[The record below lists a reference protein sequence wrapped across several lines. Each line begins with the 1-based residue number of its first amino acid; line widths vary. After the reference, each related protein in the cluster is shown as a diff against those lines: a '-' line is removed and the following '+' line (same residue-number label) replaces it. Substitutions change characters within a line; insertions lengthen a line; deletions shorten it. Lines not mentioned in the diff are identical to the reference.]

1 MVLKSIRIEK
11 GLTQEAA
18 AKLLGVSRR
27 TYVTYESNETKLS
40 EKKLQFVYQTLEEYG
55 RIDEEHGILTLEQIK
70 RICGEVFNKYDVEY
84 CYLFGSYAKGLAQ
97 ERSDI
102 DLLVDSGLKGMAF
115 FGLLEDV
122 VNALGKDVD
131 LLDTTQVIPDSEVDR
146 EIARTGVVIYGS

>member
-1 MVLKSIRIEK
+1 MLVHWE
-11 GLTQEAA
+11 
-18 AKLLGVSRR
+18 LLSDANAR
-27 TYVTYESNETKLS
+27 
-40 EKKLQFVYQTLEEYG
+40 
-55 RIDEEHGILTLEQIK
+55 ILTFYNLYDILKLGNDASSCLTGGDRMMQQTYTVQQIQTMLNP
-70 RICGEVFNKYDVEY
+70 IFSEY
-84 CYLFGSYAKGLAQ
+84 RVRRAVLFGSYAKGLAQ

-131 LLDTTQVIPDSEVDR
+131 LLDTTQVIPNSEVDR